1 MRIAGPDAEGRPT
14 TVTTRGGRPAERTL
28 VPMALL
34 LGLGV
39 AWMDSRPGFDATG
52 ITVVL
57 LLTGTLAVAAV
68 SGRRPWL
75 WAMLIGAWTPIL
87 EIGGGGSPASLAA
100 LVIAGVGAAIGY
112 LIARLVR

>member
-1 MRIAGPDAEGRPT
+1 MPDANDGDRRAGAAAPRGR
-14 TVTTRGGRPAERTL
+14 ADLTL
-28 VPMALL
+28 VPIALI

-57 LLTGTLAVAAV
+57 LLTGALATAAV

-75 WAMLIGAWTPIL
+75 WAMLVGAWTPII
-87 EIGGGGSPASLAA
+87 EIGGGGGPASLAA
-100 LVIAGVGAAIGY
+100 LVIAGVGATIGY
-112 LIARLVR
+112 LIARLVH